1 MKAKI
6 SVLVPIYNVE
16 EYLPECLDSLIVQ
29 TLKELEIICI
39 NDGSTD
45 SCPDILKEYAE
56 KDSRIVII
64 NKKNSGYGD
73 SMNKGLKKATGEYI
87 GIVESDDFMS
97 ADGFEKMYRLAEK
110 HKVEVVKS
118 NFYEYFTD
126 KYDDVAKRNLFRK
139 EDVNRV
145 VDPRKDRAVI
155 YEQPSIWSAIY
166 RRDFLEKNDIKFL
179 PSPGASYQDAGF
191 NFKVW
196 ACARKAYFTDEAF
209 LHYRQDNPS
218 SSMKSSGKIFAVKN
232 EYDEVESYLKNHNLY
247 EEYKYTLVAMRLS
260 SYAWNINRLTNSAA
274 REFIQEAKKD
284 YARMKAEGLFDKDKL
299 DGVGLYNVRRM
310 ENSHPEIFLAFRP
323 IFNSSENLKRKIKGF
338 VKKLKTGR
346 SSSSELAA
354 SVEELQKKQAEIEEK
369 VNRLLDTEKK

>member
-1 MKAKI
+1 MKVKI

-16 EYLPECLDSLIVQ
+16 EYLPECLDSLIGQ

-139 EDVNRV
+139 DDVNRV

-166 RRDFLEKNDIKFL
+166 RRDFLEQNDIKFL

-284 YARMKAEGLFDKDKL
+284 YARMKAEGLFDEDKL
-299 DGVGLYNVRRM
+299 DGVGLHNVRRM
-310 ENSHPEIFLAFRP
+310 ENSHPEAFLKLRP
-323 IFNSSENLKRKIKGF
+323 FLCGQRNLKAKIAGF
-338 VKKLKTGR
+338 VKKISPTYR
-346 SSSSELAA
+346 SSSELAA
-354 SVEELQKKQAEIEEK
+354 SVEEVRRKQEEIEEK
-369 VNRLLDTEKK
+369 VDAMLEEKKK